1 MAIIVE
7 IHSAEFSTKS
17 GTSARTNK
25 PYSIRE
31 QVAYVHIGDVP
42 YPTQIKITLDD
53 GKPSYAPGKYHL
65 ADDSFFVGQYADL
78 KIRPR
83 LVPIAAAA
91 TQQKPTVAAAS

>member
-7 IHSAEFSTKS
+7 VHTAEFSTKS

-31 QVAYVHIGDVP
+31 QSAYVHIGDVP
-42 YPTQIKITLDD
+42 YPTQIKITLDE
-53 GKPSYAPGKYHL
+53 GKPSYAPGKYQL
-65 ADDSFFVGQYADL
+65 ADDSFFVGQYGDL

-91 TQQKPTVAAAS
+91 PAPRTQAVS